1 MKTARTVLVAAAVLG
16 LLGDY
21 LFHDSL
27 FKLVPWGLNLFVWL
41 LTITVASL
49 ILTCRTKPTSQWKS
63 AWFLVPPLFLAAG
76 CVWRESVVLRCLDI
90 AGIIFFLSAAS
101 LSMTGT
107 KMVTAGISQY
117 LNTVIN
123 TFESLVTTPILL
135 LTKEA
140 GWSTMIDDRIRAQIK
155 AVCRGLVIAVPILT
169 IFSVLLI
176 TADAAF
182 ASVVKNS
189 FKFDPVQSFQHGLLA
204 LSAFWWAGGYLFGP
218 LSHSFDASKQELTEE
233 KKMSLGVVEVGV
245 VLGLIDLLFL
255 AFVVVQAKYF
265 FGGANLVELTS
276 GMTYAEYARRG
287 FFELVTVASL
297 VLPIL
302 LALDW
307 LVEKTSAVGTLLIRS
322 LTGIQIALLSVIM
335 ISAVQRM
342 RLYQCEYGLTELRLY
357 TTAFMAWLA
366 LVCLVFVVT
375 VLRGRRR
382 TFAFSSVM
390 SGLLVVSGL
399 HFINPDALI
408 VTTNIDHSK
417 EGSSPFDVKYALSLS
432 NDAVPPL
439 ITQIDQLKASER
451 QEVVDRFR
459 MMHDRA
465 WKTDW
470 RSWSLSGS
478 IAFHAVNKYL
488 DKLNRPVPVAKYRRV
503 DGPELVTVD
512 GAH

>member
-1 MKTARTVLVAAAVLG
+1 MKKARTVLVVAAVLG
-16 LLGDY
+16 LLSDY

-41 LTITVASL
+41 LTVTVASL

-76 CVWRESVVLRCLDI
+76 CVWRESVVLRSLDV
-90 AGIIFFLSAAS
+90 ALAIFFLSAAS
-101 LSMTGT
+101 LSMMGT

-117 LNTVIN
+117 LSVVFNI
-123 TFESLVTTPILL
+123 FENLVTAPILL
-135 LTKEA
+135 ITKEA
-140 GWSTMIDDRIRAQIK
+140 GWSSMIDDRVRSHIS
-155 AVCRGLVIAVPILT
+155 AVSRGLLIAVPIVGV
-169 IFSVLLI
+169 FSILLV

-182 ASVVKNS
+182 AGVVKNT
-189 FKFDPVQSFQHGLLA
+189 FKFDPGQSFQHALLA
-204 LSAFWWAGGYLFGP
+204 CGSFWWAGGYLFDTFSGP
-218 LSHSFDASKQELTEE
+218 LGAPKVASVEGE
-233 KKMSLGVVEVGV
+233 KKPKLGAVEVGV

-276 GMTYAEYARRG
+276 GLTYAEYARRG

-302 LALDW
+302 LTLDW
-307 LVEKTSAVGTLLIRS
+307 LVEKTSAVATLLLRS

-335 ISAVQRM
+335 MSAVQRM
-342 RLYQCEYGLTELRLY
+342 RLYQSEYGLTELRLY

-366 LVCLVFVVT
+366 IVCVVFAVT

-382 TFAFSSVM
+382 TFAFASVM
-390 SGLLVVSGL
+390 SGLLVVGGL

-408 VTTNIDHSK
+408 VTTNIAHAK
-417 EGSSPFDVKYALSLS
+417 EANIAFDVPYALSLS
-432 NDAVPPL
+432 SDAVPPL
-439 ITQIDQLKASER
+439 IDNIDALKPSER
-451 QEVVDRFR
+451 LLVADRMR
-459 MMHDRA
+459 NMHGKA

-470 RSWSLSGS
+470 RSWSWSGDLAYRS
-478 IAFHAVNKYL
+478 VNGYL
-488 DKLNRPVPVAKYRRV
+488 DKLKI
-503 DGPELVTVD
+503 VTID
-512 GAH
+512 GAK